1 MKRIRRCEC
10 TECENL
16 VWNDEWDAY
25 ICALEPNGITQ
36 YVGETK
42 WQISDDKRI
51 RICNKS
57 TTHHLNPNGF

>member
-42 WQISDDKRI
+42 WQISDDKQI
-51 RICNKS
+51 RICNK
-57 TTHHLNPNGF
+57 